1 MFQSQEDVSGFPETI
16 TNDSCHCSPVNPL
29 LLTQYST
36 AVPAVPLVPP
46 ERDTAY
52 ASAAIVGHLGHRK
65 TWYHSQAERQGSL
78 RLNMVVGIRAHGM
91 TSRGWIMLKN
101 LQQWKMWQTIRQHRD
116 SKTLIMGVSWY
127 RPEQWERLR
136 EISEDKETF
145 ALPYEASLVESEKK
159 MQDLEVQGIRPI
171 KVEVDVEALLTWC
184 TTQGLAVTPETRTKF
199 MMNTLRDLV
208 RKGIVK
214 P

>member
-1 MFQSQEDVSGFPETI
+1 
-16 TNDSCHCSPVNPL
+16 
-29 LLTQYST
+29 
-36 AVPAVPLVPP
+36 
-46 ERDTAY
+46 
-52 ASAAIVGHLGHRK
+52 
-65 TWYHSQAERQGSL
+65 
-78 RLNMVVGIRAHGM
+78 
-91 TSRGWIMLKN
+91 MLKN

-136 EISEDKETF
+136 EISADKATF
-145 ALPYEASLVESEKK
+145 DTPYEASLVEWEKK
-159 MQDLEVQGIRPI
+159 IRDLETQGIRPI
-171 KVEVDVEALLTWC
+171 KVEVDVDELLTWC

-208 RKGIVK
+208 RRGIVT

>member
-1 MFQSQEDVSGFPETI
+1 
-16 TNDSCHCSPVNPL
+16 
-29 LLTQYST
+29 
-36 AVPAVPLVPP
+36 
-46 ERDTAY
+46 
-52 ASAAIVGHLGHRK
+52 
-65 TWYHSQAERQGSL
+65 
-78 RLNMVVGIRAHGM
+78 MVVGIIAHERTWGGM
-91 TSRGWIMLKN
+91 FKS
-101 LQQWKMWQTIRQHRD
+101 LQQWNMWQTIKQHRD

-136 EISEDKETF
+136 EISADKATF
-145 ALPYEASLVESEKK
+145 DTTYEASLVESEKK
-159 MQDLEVQGIRPI
+159 IQDLEAQGIRPI

-208 RKGIVK
+208 RKGIIT

>member
-1 MFQSQEDVSGFPETI
+1 MVIGIIAHTM
-16 TNDSCHCSPVNPL
+16 T
-29 LLTQYST
+29 
-36 AVPAVPLVPP
+36 
-46 ERDTAY
+46 
-52 ASAAIVGHLGHRK
+52 LGV
-65 TWYHSQAERQGSL
+65 W
-78 RLNMVVGIRAHGM
+78 V
-91 TSRGWIMLKN
+91 MLKS
-101 LQQWKMWQTIRQHRD
+101 LQQWNMWQTIKQHRD

-145 ALPYEASLVESEKK
+145 AIPYDALLAESEKK
-159 MQDLEVQGIRPI
+159 IQDLEAQGMRPI

-184 TTQGLAVTPETRTKF
+184 TTQGLPVTPETRTKF
-199 MMNTLRDLV
+199 MMNTLRDYV